1 MSTMRKPIFLRF
13 VPGAAVVAAM
23 SLFAANAHA
32 AVGDIYE
39 TNQPSEGVVLRIN
52 PNGGTPVTW
61 AIGLVNPKG
70 IVFDG
75 AGKLYV
81 ADAGRGVIIQYTV
94 PDGTNGFTFAV
105 NLASPVGLTFSAAGE
120 LYVGEA
126 GNGKVS
132 KYDVATGI
140 ATEFASGLGQPAGLV
155 FANNGDLL
163 IADFAS
169 GTIFR
174 VAPDGTKSTFAS
186 GFNLPAGL
194 AFDRDGIL
202 FVADSGSG
210 SIIKVAPDGTK
221 TTFATGLSQPF
232 GLAFEAAGTL
242 VVADNGNGGTFR
254 FATDGTRSNIFSSQ
268 FNTPQFVA
276 IEPASHQLLNIST
289 RGFVAGGD
297 HVLIAGFNIGGLGP
311 VGIKV
316 VIRALGPSLADA
328 GIVDPLADPALEVRD
343 ASGTLVAFNNNWQDA
358 SDAQKVTNTVLQ
370 PTNPNESALQLSLL
384 GGAYTAIVYGANETT
399 GTSVVEVY
407 ALQ

>member
-1 MSTMRKPIFLRF
+1 MRKPIFLRF
-13 VPGAAVVAAM
+13 VSGAAVVAAI

-32 AVGDIYE
+32 TVGDIYE
-39 TNQPSEGVVLRIN
+39 TNQPSEGVILRIN
-52 PNGGTPVTW
+52 PSGGTPVTW
-61 AIGLVNPKG
+61 AIGLTNPKG
-70 IVFDG
+70 LVFDG
-75 AGKLYV
+75 AGNLYV
-81 ADAGRGVIIQYTV
+81 ADAGLGRIIRYTV
-94 PDGTNGFTFAV
+94 PDGTSGFTFAA
-105 NLASPVGLTFSAAGE
+105 NLASPVGLTFSAAGV

-132 KYDVATGI
+132 KFDVATGV
-140 ATEFASGLGQPAGLV
+140 ATEVANGLGQPAGLV
-155 FANNGDLL
+155 FASNGDLL
-163 IADFAS
+163 VADFT
-169 GTIFR
+169 GGKIYR
-174 VAPDGTKSTFAS
+174 IAPDGTKTTFAS

-221 TTFATGLSQPF
+221 TTFATGLSTPF
-232 GLAFEAAGTL
+232 GLAFEATGTL
-242 VVADNGNGGTFR
+242 VVSDNGNGGTFR
-254 FATDGTRSNIFSSQ
+254 FATDGTRSNIFSSE

-276 IEPASHQLLNIST
+276 IETSAHELLNIST

-297 HVLIAGFNIGGLGP
+297 HILIAGFNIGGLGP
-311 VGIKV
+311 VGINV

-328 GIVDPLADPALEVRD
+328 GVVDPLADPALEVRD
-343 ASGTLVAFNNNWQDA
+343 ASGALVAFNNNWQDA
-358 SDAQKVTNTVLQ
+358 SDAQKVTNAVLQ

-407 ALQ
+407 DLKSAN